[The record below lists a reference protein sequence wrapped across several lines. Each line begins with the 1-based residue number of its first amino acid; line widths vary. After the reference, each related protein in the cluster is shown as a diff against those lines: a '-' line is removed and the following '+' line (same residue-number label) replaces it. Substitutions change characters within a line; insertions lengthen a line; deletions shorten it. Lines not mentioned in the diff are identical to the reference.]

1 MVYPVQVG
9 SSFIITNS
17 HVPSSRTEC
26 QTIDPP
32 ETEGPGKVLEDRQCL
47 KVDNLDSSV
56 FTYTRHGQHLSAGV
70 EPDVVNLSGEVED
83 SFLWPGLGGG
93 GESVPGQRRLRQGQ
107 RRGRAGHGRRQG
119 QFGRQ
124 GRG

>member
-26 QTIDPP
+26 QTIDPS

-47 KVDNLDSSV
+47 KVDNLDSGV

-70 EPDVVNLSGEVED
+70 EPNVVNLSGEVED

-93 GESVPGQRRLRQGQ
+93 GESVDIVDI
-107 RRGRAGHGRRQG
+107 HNS
-119 QFGRQ
+119 
-124 GRG
+124 